1 MCITRDT
8 RCGDDSEIADSE
20 SWGQRFVPW
29 SGVIHPSHRFGIP
42 NFPMS
47 KDEYSNAGQYYMI
60 QMRMAFI
67 NKCVRQAYRNQY
79 RISSA

>member
-1 MCITRDT
+1 
-8 RCGDDSEIADSE
+8 
-20 SWGQRFVPW
+20 
-29 SGVIHPSHRFGIP
+29 
-42 NFPMS
+42 MS

-67 NKCVRQAYRNQY
+67 NKCVRQTYRNQY